1 MTKVPVLPTSKQEK
15 FAERV
20 AAGYSHAAAAR
31 AAGYS
36 ARSAVWQAY
45 QLTKTPRVAAR
56 IAELRELGQNS
67 PAIAILDST
76 GTPLLYIALATSSGA
91 IGFTSPNQMEFL
103 EK

>member
-1 MTKVPVLPTSKQEK
+1 VPVLSTNKQEK

-20 AAGYSHAAAAR
+20 AAGCKHAAAAR
-31 AAGYS
+31 QVGYS

-56 IAELRELGQNS
+56 IAELRQLGQNS
-67 PAIAILDST
+67 QAIAILDSA

-91 IGFTSPNQMEFL
+91 IGFTSPNQIEL
-103 EK
+103 LGK